1 METTVPTTQDCSS
14 NTTNDYEIPVAEIYR
29 LNAKKKLG
37 SGAFG
42 DIYYGVNTKT
52 NEDVAIKLE
61 PIKSKHPQLFFESK
75 LYMSLQNGV
84 GIPKLFWCGTQG
96 NYNVLIIELL
106 GPSLEDLF
114 NYCNRKFSLKTTA
127 MIAEQM
133 ISRIEYMHSKNFI
146 HRDIKPDNFLVGH
159 GKKGNII
166 YIIDFG
172 LAKRYRDPKTGLHI
186 PFRDGKSLTGTA
198 RYTSINTH
206 LGIEQSRRD
215 DLEAVGY
222 VLVYFLKGVLPWQ
235 GLKAKNMKDKYEKIM
250 EKKIS
255 TPIETLCQGL
265 PQQIQMFIQY
275 TRDLRFDDKPDYDKL
290 KRIIRIMT
298 ESDKIKYDNLF
309 DWVVKK
315 RESGNKEINV
325 KK

>member
-235 GLKAKNMKDKYEKIM
+235 GLKAKNTKDKYEKIM

>member
-1 METTVPTTQDCSS
+1 METTVPTTQDNSS
-14 NTTNDYEIPVAEIYR
+14 TITNDYEIPVADIYR

-61 PIKSKHPQLFFESK
+61 PIKTKHPQLFLESK

-84 GIPKLFWCGTQG
+84 GIPQLYWCGTQG

-127 MIAEQM
+127 MLADQM

-146 HRDIKPDNFLVGH
+146 HRDIKPDNFLIGMRQKGH
-159 GKKGNII
+159 TI
-166 YIIDFG
+166 YIIDYG
-172 LAKRYRDPKTGLHI
+172 LAKRFQDPRTGEHI
-186 PFRDGKSLTGTA
+186 PFRDGKNLTGTA

-222 VLVYFLKGVLPWQ
+222 ILVYFLKGELPWQ
-235 GLKAKNMKDKYEKIM
+235 GLKAKNMKEKYAKIRD
-250 EKKIS
+250 KKIF
-255 TPIETLCQGL
+255 TPVEVLCQGL
-265 PQQIQMFIQY
+265 PVEIMNFIIY
-275 TRDLRFDDKPDYDKL
+275 TRELMFEDKPDYDKL
-290 KRIIRIMT
+290 KRTLRAIKKKK
-298 ESDKIKYDNLF
+298 KIQYDSVF
-309 DWVVKK
+309 DWIIK
-315 RESGNKEINV
+315 RRENANRCKD
-325 KK
+325 KL